1 MRLLLH
7 QFRTEQRLFW
17 RSRELAFFTFLFPIV
32 VFVLLGSVYDDERS
46 RYLLA
51 GMLGYGA
58 VATAFAG
65 LAIVVVIR
73 REQGILKRLRATPLP
88 PWAYFAGILASTA
101 AVYALE
107 AAALV
112 LLGKLLFGI
121 PIPRRVL
128 SLLAV
133 LLLGTGSFA
142 ALGLAATGLV
152 RSAEGS
158 SAVINAIF
166 LPGTFVSG
174 AFFSPTSF
182 PRFLEIIAAVLPT
195 SHFIQAVRRVVLDGQ
210 EIWEQ
215 GTAVAVIA
223 AWGVGGALAAV
234 RGFRWEPREG

>member
-1 MRLLLH
+1 MH

-32 VFVLLGSVYDDERS
+32 VFVLLGSVYDDEGS

-133 LLLGTGSFA
+133 LLLGTVTFA

-182 PRFLEIIAAVLPT
+182 PRFVEIIATVLPT
-195 SHFIQAVRRVVLDGQ
+195 SHFIHAVRRVVLDGQ